1 MFAITIVSIVI
12 DAFAVIN
19 IATLT
24 AVTYISNI
32 GTFLL
37 YGMMNLIALVAFSK
51 HAKRNPV
58 PTILVPVLGAAAK
71 LGILVVVIVFTVF
84 AGGSTMA
91 SAVIAIG
98 FSVVWLLVGVVY
110 FNLNSKKS
118 GQEILLT
125 NTSQETAHE

>member
-58 PTILVPVLGAAAK
+58 TTILVPVLGAAAK